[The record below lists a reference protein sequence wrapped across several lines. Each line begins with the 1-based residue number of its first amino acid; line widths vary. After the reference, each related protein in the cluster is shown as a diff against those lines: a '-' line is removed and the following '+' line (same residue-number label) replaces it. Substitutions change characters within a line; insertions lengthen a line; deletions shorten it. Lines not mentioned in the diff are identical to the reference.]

1 LDSIAGYDF
10 KRSLSNAYEDFKL
23 GKYKEA
29 IQEYGTILEKLLED
43 LYKECWIQLPP
54 ESKRQILEVEEQIGR
69 GKPTNRFTLGEWI
82 LLFNRANLFGLIE
95 KQKKIVFKHFQPES
109 LNKVNNLRNK
119 CVHEGY
125 QPTLEE
131 TKSLTDLVLSILKET
146 KSIEL
151 DSSAIDESIKKM
163 LFIKRLH
170 LAIARD
176 PKIIYDKIFY
186 EQYIV
191 YAEVE
196 LIGAYIATEG
206 KITVVA
212 RIVDSTIPD
221 IVIGETYEGIYGQI
235 ERWVKDSIPEID
247 EKDLDILLFDESY
260 WKEVESLSLFA

>member
-1 LDSIAGYDF
+1 LDSTVEYDF
-10 KRSLSNAYEDFKL
+10 KRGFVNAYEDFKI

-43 LYKECWIQLPP
+43 LYKECWIQLQLGD
-54 ESKRQILEVEEQIGR
+54 KRRILEVEAQIGR
-69 GKPTNRFTLGEWI
+69 GRPTSRFTLGEWI
-82 LLFNRANLFGLIE
+82 SLFDRANLFSLIE
-95 KQKKIVFKHFQPES
+95 NQKKIVFKHFRPES

-131 TKSLTDLVLSILKET
+131 AQSLTDLVLSMLKET

-151 DSSAIDESIKKM
+151 KLPTTLGELES
-163 LFIKRLH
+163 FIKGLH

-176 PKIIYDKIFY
+176 RKIICDEVFY

-196 LIGAYIATEG
+196 LIGAYIAKG
-206 KITVVA
+206 KISVVA
-212 RIVDSTIPD
+212 RIAEAIIPD
-221 IVIGETYEGIYGQI
+221 EVIEETFEEIYSRI

-247 EKDLDILLFDESY
+247 EKDLKILLFDESG
-260 WKEVESLSLFA
+260 WQEVESLSLFA

>member
-1 LDSIAGYDF
+1 MGLPLDSSVEYDF
-10 KRSLSNAYEDFKL
+10 KRSLSNAYEDFKI

-29 IQEYGTILEKLLED
+29 IQEYGAILEKLLED
-43 LYKECWIQLPP
+43 LYKECWIQLQP
-54 ESKRQILEVEEQIGR
+54 ESKRQILEVEAQIDR

-82 LLFNRANLFGLIE
+82 GLFSKANLFSLIE
-95 KQKKIVFKHFQPES
+95 KQKKITFKHFQPEA
-109 LNKVNNLRNK
+109 LNKVNSLRNK

-131 TKSLTDLVLSILKET
+131 AQSINNLVLSILKET

-151 DSSAIDESIKKM
+151 KLPTKLGE
-163 LFIKRLH
+163 FIKRLH

-176 PKIIYDKIFY
+176 PKIIYDEVLY
-186 EQYIV
+186 EQYMV

-212 RIVDSTIPD
+212 RIADSIIPD
-221 IVIGETYEGIYGQI
+221 IMIEETYEGIYEQI

-247 EKDLDILLFDESY
+247 EKDLDILLFDESN
-260 WKEVESLSLFA
+260 WKEVESLSFFA